1 MSKGALPLPYIVALI
16 FAIIVVAAV
25 AYLFFT
31 GVWEF
36 PWVTEQQKCE
46 AMKLRYCNDWK
57 TAGEEPS
64 GGWDGY
70 APGCRD
76 YEVAVD
82 SSDDCSRIGIII
94 S

>member
-1 MSKGALPLPYIVALI
+1 
-16 FAIIVVAAV
+16 
-25 AYLFFT
+25 
-31 GVWEF
+31 
-36 PWVTEQQKCE
+36 
-46 AMKLRYCNDWK
+46 MKLRYCNDWK